1 MRLTHNEGD
10 ESRTPRSC
18 EGRQESGAGFFQ
30 TRSRPNGKRPS
41 QNSGRLKAKGPLEY
55 EDHRMKVRLYPDT
68 LIVFLVLLAALCL
81 VAEGCQA
88 PPPNSLVRF
97 LLAHHLWHLWIE
109 LRWNWM
115 YSHEILHFIS
125 GVFGAMLGCWL
136 YFAVQK
142 RKSS

>member
-1 MRLTHNEGD
+1 
-10 ESRTPRSC
+10 
-18 EGRQESGAGFFQ
+18 
-30 TRSRPNGKRPS
+30 
-41 QNSGRLKAKGPLEY
+41 
-55 EDHRMKVRLYPDT
+55 MKVRLYPDT

-88 PPPNSLVRF
+88 PPPGSLVRF